1 MKALSL
7 KKRGRENLTM
17 HYEGPIYRP
26 PSEADS
32 LLVQA
37 TIGCPH
43 NKCTFCMVYKKG
55 PHFRVRPVPDILE
68 DLDEAKNQY
77 GSGIR
82 TLFLPAGNTIA
93 MPTKDLAL
101 VCAHARSLFPGLE
114 RITVYGSSRYIF
126 LKGPADLL
134 QLKNAGL
141 TRIHVGLES
150 GDDEVLARIKKGTD
164 SAEQIQAGIWVREA
178 GITLSEYVILGIGG
192 KEKTEA
198 HATETART
206 LNAINPD
213 TIRFRTFLPKI
224 NTLLLHQIKKGDF
237 QVLSPHEVIR
247 ETMEIIRRLN
257 VTSAITSD
265 HYTNYVHIQ
274 GKMPEDRDTMLSILE
289 KALLKDESS
298 FRPVYVGTQ

>member
-1 MKALSL
+1 M
-7 KKRGRENLTM
+7 R
-17 HYEGPIYRP
+17 YEGPIYRP

-32 LLVQA
+32 LLIQA
-37 TIGCPH
+37 TVGCPH

-55 PHFRVRPVPDILE
+55 PHFRVRPVPEILA
-68 DLDEAKNQY
+68 DLDEAKKQY
-77 GSGIR
+77 GPGIR

-101 VCAHARSLFPGLE
+101 VCAHARTLFPGLE
-114 RITVYGSSRYIF
+114 RITVYGSSRYIY
-126 LKGPADLL
+126 LKGLTDLI

-150 GDDEVLARIKKGTD
+150 GDDQVLAKIKKGTD

-178 GITLSEYVILGIGG
+178 GIALSEYVILGIGG
-192 KEKTEA
+192 KERTEA
-198 HATETART
+198 HARETART

-213 TIRFRTFLPKI
+213 YIRFRTFLPKAD
-224 NTLLLHQIKKGDF
+224 TLLLHQIRKGAF
-237 QVLSPHEVIR
+237 QIITPHEVLR

-257 VTSAITSD
+257 VTSRITSD
-265 HYTNYVHIQ
+265 HYTNYVNIH
-274 GKMPEDRDTMLSILE
+274 GRMPEDRDRMLSILE
-289 KALLKDESS
+289 EALLKDENS